1 MSRPAADL
9 FDPTPKPAD
18 AFEKFLTGGGVPGRR
33 WIGYLAA
40 IGLVALA
47 LAGRFAMQPVS
58 GGLAFHTF
66 YPAVIVT
73 AMLFGVGPGV
83 LAGALSAVCALYF
96 FLPPYFS
103 FDDSQAHLVP
113 LAVFATTV
121 ALTCYLAHRF
131 RRAAS
136 EARTSRMLIGTV
148 LKHAAYPV
156 FVTTMP
162 EYVIVYVNDAW
173 EDFLGYTREEAI
185 GRTTVELGV
194 IADLEART
202 NRIRELCERRE
213 LPPFEQKLITRSG
226 ELRTA
231 LEREVVL
238 SIDGR
243 QYVLVTSRDITE
255 QRGLERALLDAGA
268 TEQQRLGHELHDG
281 LGQQLTGI
289 SLLAAALASANR
301 KVERSLAEG
310 LANIAELT
318 RQSIKDCRAIA
329 HGLSPL
335 EFSDRDIREA
345 LRRLLDLQRDMF
357 GLDAHLDVN
366 EDAALGLAPATQ
378 EHLYRIAQEA
388 VANARRHGQARSIRV
403 RLDVQPTTVRMD
415 VLDDGIGLPS
425 RPEASAGIGLKVMDF
440 RARQIGARLAIEP
453 ARTGGTLVSIECPQ
467 PPEPQVAKM
476 PGVAPAG
483 LGNGPSAERR
493 ASA

>member
-1 MSRPAADL
+1 MSRSAADL

-18 AFEKFLTGGGVPGRR
+18 AFETFLTGCGVPGRP

-40 IGLVALA
+40 IGLVVVAIA
-47 LAGRFAMQPVS
+47 ARFAMLPVS
-58 GGLAFHTF
+58 RGLAFNTF

-73 AMLFGVGPGV
+73 AMLFGVGPGI

-103 FDDSQAHLVP
+103 FDGSQAHLVP

-121 ALTCYLAHRF
+121 ALTCYLASRVH
-131 RRAAS
+131 RAAS

-162 EYVIVYVNDAW
+162 EFVIVYANDAW

-185 GRTTVELGV
+185 GRTTIELGV
-194 IADLEART
+194 IADPQART
-202 NRIRELCERRE
+202 NRIRELCEHRE

-226 ELRTA
+226 ELRTS
-231 LEREVVL
+231 LQSEVVL

-243 QYVLVTSRDITE
+243 QYVLVTARDITE
-255 QRGLERALLDAGA
+255 QRRLERALLDAGA
-268 TEQQRLGHELHDG
+268 TEQQRLGHDLHDG

-289 SLLAAALASANR
+289 SLLAAALASSNR
-301 KVERSLAEG
+301 KVERSVAEG
-310 LANIAELT
+310 LAHIAELA

-329 HGLSPL
+329 HGLAPL
-335 EFSDRDIREA
+335 ELSDSDLRNA
-345 LRRLLDLQRDMF
+345 LRRLLDVQRDMF
-357 GLDAHLDVN
+357 GVDAHLDIN
-366 EDAALGLAPATQ
+366 EGAALGLAPATQ

-403 RLDVQPTTVRMD
+403 KLDVQPTTVRMD

-425 RPEASAGIGLKVMDF
+425 SAEASPGIGLKVMDF

-453 ARTGGTLVSIECPQ
+453 ASTGGTLVSVECPQ
-467 PPEPQVAKM
+467 SPKRQVAKTT
-476 PGVAPAG
+476 GAAPADV
-483 LGNGPSAERR
+483 GNDTPAAGG